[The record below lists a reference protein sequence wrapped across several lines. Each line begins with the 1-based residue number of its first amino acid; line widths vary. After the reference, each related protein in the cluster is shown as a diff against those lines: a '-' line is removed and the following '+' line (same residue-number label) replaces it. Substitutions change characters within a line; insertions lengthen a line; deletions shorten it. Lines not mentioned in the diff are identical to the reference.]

1 MTAPDRSAH
10 RTYEERHREIDA
22 ETRARFRELA
32 EILHIAPETR
42 PAFIA
47 AGLRAAHFHAADGA
61 LAEHEL
67 RSGHSWPAEDKQARE
82 ELQSR
87 QWNAALSALRE
98 MVPPVAPQAAKEEA
112 PPPGET
118 SRRRRGGYRPI
129 SSISKTPE
137 E

>member
-32 EILHIAPETR
+32 DILRIDPGIR

-47 AGLRAAHFHAADGA
+47 AGLRAAHFHAADCA

-87 QWNAALSALRE
+87 QWNTSLSALRE
-98 MVPPVAPQAAKEEA
+98 TVPPVAAPAAQEEA

-118 SRRRRGGYRPI
+118 SRPRRGGYRPI
-129 SSISKTPE
+129 SSISRPPGE
-137 E
+137 